1 MTTPVELLERV
12 KGRIKPLLLEDE
24 LLEAKLLQ
32 ALQTYQDTA
41 GHISRVT
48 LSGEELIIP
57 YPDDYLELVHIVDAR
72 RGLVYSENMQ
82 DGIHLE
88 LTRSDRAPFVM
99 TYLVRLDNVE
109 IKTWQ
114 MPPTIMGMIG
124 DYLEA
129 LIKKD
134 NSPRARRVLEA
145 GKVNTVDIPD
155 ENTLE
160 QRLRDLEQKMASNR
174 HIFFGATIFPQ

>member
-57 YPDDYLELVHIVDAR
+57 YPDDYLELVHI
-72 RGLVYSENMQ
+72 ENMQ

-114 MPPTIMGMIG
+114 MPPTITGMIG